1 MSYANADRFVLL
13 DEIQALRA
21 NGVLAQIKC
30 PFTHKANRT
39 WREPAMLALGAFFD
53 RFLRSEALSEVVF
66 LLEQDL
72 VPLVLD
78 AMADKDAAVREAAK
92 YALLTLVDKL
102 SPEALVVALLPI
114 LLDYIRKNTTKWQ
127 GIAEVFTL
135 ISQMARGAVIHASER
150 AQILRKYV
158 ESRLEDLIPLV
169 ADAVLDLKPEV
180 MFLNPLFLQIAG
192 IIDSLQVSKRAKGAL
207 DSLLALI
214 HNPDLVPCIPVLY
227 AFIRD
232 PSGAN
237 LRKAIST
244 VSHTTFISS
253 INSADLAVLLPLFER
268 ALSSPNATQDLLRE
282 ALLIVENLTKLLQ
295 VPTQAVPFLKRL
307 MHHVENASERAAIP
321 EVQKSAKRLLGMMK
335 DCTNPNKGQL
345 HPNMTVSQALLV
357 LEKAIRSCDGYFIP
371 STDTA
376 LSELTKRYVASL
388 VTEVVNQ
395 QQFSRVTVCIEPY
408 LDPIMKQGSA
418 SVVAERVQRFFSEAD
433 SARRGLLNRNER
445 SEVEVVNTCVS
456 LGYGT
461 ITLLSQTNLR
471 LVKGRRYGL
480 CGRNG
485 AGKSTLIRSIA
496 QGKLEGF
503 PSPDQVRICY
513 VCHEE
518 DEDADLSVCDYMA
531 RGTREEDIAQIS
543 LALQDVNFGESAHL
557 RVGSLSGGWKVKLA
571 LARAFM
577 TPTDILLFDEPT
589 NHLDRASVSW
599 LQERLKS
606 NTEVTSLLVSHDAEF
621 LNEVCTDIY
630 YIDGTKLVWH
640 GGNFA
645 SFTKRNSSVGVDD
658 GLPDGA
664 RQFQIPPPGLLTG
677 LKSATRAILR
687 MSHCT
692 YTYPGASQ
700 PALSNA
706 SCQVSLSS
714 RVAIVGPN
722 GAGKST
728 LVKVLTEEL
737 IPQEGTVE
745 KHPNLR
751 VGYIRQHAL
760 EHVEM
765 HEEKTPSQ
773 YLQWRYIYGDD
784 REVLTKQTRIMT
796 AEDKTQMQKMI
807 HWEGK
812 ARQMEALVGRQKWK
826 KSFQKWVGSLAK
838 YNSYLPRET
847 LIDLGFHKLVQRFND
862 HEASRE
868 GLGFRKLETEAISK
882 HFHDVGLGTDVV
894 FNTSIASLSDGQKAK
909 VVLAGA
915 LWNNPHLLI
924 LDEPSNFLD
933 GESLGALIT
942 ALEDYKGGI
951 VVISHSHDVLR
962 RLCPGLWRINAGYLT
977 CKGHLL
983 NDDGCTS
990 IPNRKM
996 SKANSAGSGI
1006 EPEPELSRCFDAETA
1021 RKKKLTRAQ
1030 LKERTVRRRLRHIDW
1045 LNSPKGT
1052 PRPPDTDDEE

>member
-1 MSYANADRFVLL
+1 M
-13 DEIQALRA
+13 
-21 NGVLAQIKC
+21 
-30 PFTHKANRT
+30 
-39 WREPAMLALGAFFD
+39 
-53 RFLRSEALSEVVF
+53 
-66 LLEQDL
+66 
-72 VPLVLD
+72 
-78 AMADKDAAVREAAK
+78 
-92 YALLTLVDKL
+92 
-102 SPEALVVALLPI
+102 
-114 LLDYIRKNTTKWQ
+114 
-127 GIAEVFTL
+127 
-135 ISQMARGAVIHASER
+135 
-150 AQILRKYV
+150 
-158 ESRLEDLIPLV
+158 
-169 ADAVLDLKPEV
+169 
-180 MFLNPLFLQIAG
+180 
-192 IIDSLQVSKRAKGAL
+192 
-207 DSLLALI
+207 
-214 HNPDLVPCIPVLY
+214 
-227 AFIRD
+227 
-232 PSGAN
+232 
-237 LRKAIST
+237 
-244 VSHTTFISS
+244 SHTTFISS

-295 VPTQAVPFLKRL
+295 VPSQAQPFLKRL
-307 MHHVENASERAAIP
+307 MHHVENASERAATL
-321 EVQKSAKRLLGMMK
+321 EVQETARRVLGMME
-335 DCTNPNKGQL
+335 DCININQGQL
-345 HPNMTVSQALLV
+345 HPNMTVPQALLV
-357 LEKAIRSCDGYFIP
+357 LEKTICSFDGSFNS

-388 VTEVVNQ
+388 VSEVVNQ
-395 QQFSRVTVCIEPY
+395 RQFSRVTACIEPY
-408 LDPIMKQGSA
+408 LDPIMKQGCA

-433 SARRGLLNRNER
+433 SARRGLLNRDER
-445 SEVEVVNTCVS
+445 NEVELVNVRFS

-461 ITLLSQTNLR
+461 ITLLSKANLK
-471 LVKGRRYGL
+471 LLKGHRYGL

-485 AGKSTLIRSIA
+485 AGKSTLMRSIA
-496 QGKLEGF
+496 GGKLDGF

-513 VCHEE
+513 VSQEE

-531 RGTREEDIAQIS
+531 KGTREEDIAKIS
-543 LALQDVNFGESAHL
+543 LALQDVNFEGSPHL
-557 RVGSLSGGWKVKLA
+557 KVSTLSGGWKVKLA

-577 TPTDILLFDEPT
+577 MQTDILLLDEPT
-589 NHLDRASVSW
+589 SHLDRASVRW

-606 NTEVTSLLVSHDAEF
+606 NADVTSLIVSHDPEF

-630 YIDGTKLVWH
+630 YFDGTKLVWH
-640 GGNFA
+640 GSNFT
-645 SFTKRNSSVGVDD
+645 SFTERNSSARVDD
-658 GLPDGA
+658 NLPDGIT
-664 RQFQIPPPGLLTG
+664 QFQIPPPGLPTG

-687 MSHCT
+687 MSGCT
-692 YTYPGASQ
+692 YTYPGGPQ
-700 PALSNA
+700 PALSQA

-714 RVAIVGPN
+714 RVGIVGSN

-751 VGYIRQHAL
+751 IGYIRQHAL

-765 HEEKTPSQ
+765 HKEKTPSQ
-773 YLQWRYIYGDD
+773 YLQWRYTYGDD

-807 HWEGK
+807 RWEGK
-812 ARQMEALVGRQKWK
+812 DRQIEALVGRQKWK
-826 KSFQKWVGSLAK
+826 KSFQYEVYGYYGLEFLHTANEPYRKWVGALVK
-838 YNSYLPRET
+838 HNSYLPREI
-847 LIDLGFHKLVQRFND
+847 LIQLGFHKLVQRFDD

-868 GLGFRKLETEAISK
+868 GLSFRKLETEGISK
-882 HFHDVGLGTDVV
+882 HLHDLGLGTDVV

-933 GESLGALIT
+933 GDSLGALIT

-962 RLCPGLWRINAGYLT
+962 RLCPEQWHISDRYLT
-977 CKGHLL
+977 CKGHCLS
-983 NDDGCTS
+983 DDGCSS
-990 IPNRKM
+990 ISNRKM
-996 SKANSAGSGI
+996 SKANSADSRTESG
-1006 EPEPELSRCFDAETA
+1006 RCLDAETA